1 MRSRL
6 TLVALSLFFYG
17 CGERI
22 SPDIRS
28 PDSSIKGPP
37 VPISKIFQLD
47 HPPDLKQVSQTF
59 NQKFVNVLDS
69 SAGANPEDAI
79 VLPVMGHVYH
89 WSSHALLSDVSV
101 RLINTLHAQPDNVIV
116 ESQTDKGGRY
126 QIDSVALDEERSL
139 FISAERELAPIDSQ
153 RAVTSADA
161 LAALKIAVGI
171 NPNIDPDGSG
181 PLQPIP
187 VSPYQFIAADINQDG
202 RVTSSDAL
210 EILKNAVNLP
220 TAIRSVWLFLP
231 ESHSFW
237 DSDANEGSGAY
248 LVDNQSITQIPT
260 GIALNASNAGSA
272 NFVALRLGDVD
283 GSWESSGATSLT
295 QNYFEALLDKGV
307 SPLSQWGLA
316 GNTGGSNID
325 SVPPVVLINGEAVVF
340 HQQGMPYIDEGAT
353 AQDDRDGEIPV
364 RVDGAIYV
372 DLVGAYRL
380 QYTAIDS
387 AGNQSIRYRRVV
399 VDDRI
404 PPVMQLLG
412 DALQVHEQ
420 GTPYLD
426 DGATALDGVDDEL
439 DVTVSAVI
447 DSSTAAGTYTVIYS
461 ATDLAGNVGGVSREV
476 RVIAFRSAEL
486 FFSEYSAGSGNN
498 RYLEIYNPSIDPI
511 ELGHYAFPSAHD
523 GADFQGMWDVWND
536 FPGDAVIGPSD
547 VYVIC
552 DPQSNSAILEQCD
565 LTFEGFVGVQDSV
578 ALVKGVVD
586 GFLPVDRIGSWE
598 KTSGSDGWSV
608 CGQTEATSSMR
619 LIKKPLTNG
628 AVDWEQS
635 AGSSASDCAWN
646 LRPHG
651 DFSQL
656 GTHDYS
662 GEATNTTDFVL
673 SDSRAMLTDYNPSD
687 GDFESDEFDINLSS
701 TVFTLDLQSAPLNLD
716 NLNNGANGMDYR
728 ESSLSFPITS
738 LPVGQGSA
746 TFDLEMTT
754 GVDGRLDSG
763 ESQLRCQIALTW
775 ISDGINA
782 SIDEPEQTIELS
794 VIRSGL
800 KLWVSIG
807 SFDILGISDGG
818 PHFKMLDIKLLS
830 ALSEAVKLDAGLFAS
845 LLTPRTLHLK
855 MRHTLPIINSDGVKI
870 DEVNAILRLQN

>member
-6 TLVALSLFFYG
+6 ILVALSLFFYG
-17 CGERI
+17 CSESI
-22 SPDIRS
+22 SPDIRDR
-28 PDSSIKGPP
+28 DSS
-37 VPISKIFQLD
+37 VEASSRAISKVLRSD
-47 HPPDLKQVSQTF
+47 HLPAMKQIPQTL
-59 NQKFVNVLDS
+59 NQKTVNVFDS
-69 SAGANPEDAI
+69 SSEEYPEDAI
-79 VLPVMGHVYH
+79 ILSVMGHVYH
-89 WSSHALLSDVSV
+89 WSSHALLRDVRM
-101 RLINTLHAQPDNVIV
+101 RLLNTHSPEPDDDIM
-116 ESQTDKGGRY
+116 ESQTDQLGRY
-126 QIDSVALDEERSL
+126 NIDFVAITDDRDLM
-139 FISAERELAPIDSQ
+139 IIAERELVSDDSKKV
-153 RAVTSADA
+153 VTSSDA

-171 NPNIDPDGSG
+171 NPNIDPDGGG
-181 PLQPIP
+181 PRQPVP
-187 VSPYQFIAADINQDG
+187 VSPYQFIAADINRDG
-202 RVTSSDAL
+202 RVTSADAL

-220 TAIRSVWLFLP
+220 TAISSEWVFVP
-231 ESHSFW
+231 ESYSFW
-237 DSDANEGSGAY
+237 DVDADEGRGAY
-248 LVDNQSITQIPT
+248 SVDNESISQIPS
-260 GIALNASNAGSA
+260 GISLNAANAGSA

-283 GSWESSGATSLT
+283 GSWEGSGATTLA
-295 QNYFEALLDKGV
+295 QYYFETLADTGI
-307 SPLSQWGLA
+307 SPLSQWGLT
-316 GNTGGSNID
+316 GNTGGSDID
-325 SVPPVVLINGEAVVF
+325 TVPPVVSINGDAVVY
-340 HQQGMPYIDEGAT
+340 HQQGIPYIDEGAT
-353 AQDDRDGEIPV
+353 AQDDPDGEILV
-364 RVDGAIYV
+364 RVDGAVAV
-372 DLVGAYRL
+372 DFVGAYRL

-387 AGNQSIRYRRVV
+387 AGNQSIRYRRVL

-404 PPVMQLLG
+404 PPVVQLLG
-412 DALQVHEQ
+412 DAVQVHEQ

-426 DGATALDGVDDEL
+426 DGATALDAVDEEL
-439 DVTVSAVI
+439 DFTVSAVI
-447 DSSTAAGTYTVIYS
+447 DSSTAAGTYTVTYS
-461 ATDLAGNVGGVSREV
+461 ATDLAGNVGAVSREV
-476 RVIAFRSAEL
+476 RVIGFRSAEP

-498 RYLEIYNPSIDPI
+498 RYLEIYNPSIDPVR
-511 ELGHYAFPSAHD
+511 LRDYALPSTHGVEDAE
-523 GADFQGMWDVWND
+523 GEWDVWND
-536 FPGDAVIGPSD
+536 FSSDAVIGPSD

-565 LTFEGFVGVQDSV
+565 LTFEGFVDAQDSFV
-578 ALVKGVVD
+578 LVKGVVD

-628 AVDWEQS
+628 VADWEQS

-646 LRPHG
+646 LSPHG

-673 SDSRAMLTDYNPSD
+673 SDSRVLLTDYNPSD
-687 GDFESDEFDINLSS
+687 GDFESDEFDINLSG

-716 NLNNGANGMDYR
+716 NLNNGANGMDFR

-746 TFDLEMTT
+746 TFALEMTT

-855 MRHTLPIINSDGVKI
+855 MQHTLPIINSDGVKI

>member
-1 MRSRL
+1 MRSGL
-6 TLVALSLFFYG
+6 ILVALSLFLCG
-17 CGERI
+17 CGKRI
-22 SPDIRS
+22 SPDIRDS
-28 PDSSIKGPP
+28 DSSIEGSPL
-37 VPISKIFQLD
+37 PISKILQSD
-47 HPPDLKQVSQTF
+47 HFPDLKQVPQTMSQKT
-59 NQKFVNVLDS
+59 VNVLTS
-69 SAGANPEDAI
+69 SSGEDFEAAI
-79 VLPVMGHVYH
+79 VLSVMGHVYH
-89 WSSHALLSDVSV
+89 WSSHALLDDVRI
-101 RLINTLHAQPDNVIV
+101 RLLNTRLAEPNNVMM
-116 ESQTDKGGRY
+116 ESETDQGGRY
-126 QIDSVALDEERSL
+126 QIDSVTLSEERNL
-139 FISAERELAPIDSQ
+139 IISAERELVPINSQ
-153 RAVTSADA
+153 RAVTSSDA

-171 NPNIDPDGSG
+171 NPNIDPDGGG

-202 RVTSSDAL
+202 RVTSLDAL
-210 EILKNAVNLP
+210 EILKNAVNLS

-231 ESHSFW
+231 ESYIFW
-237 DSDANEGSGAY
+237 DGDVNEGRGAY
-248 LVDNQSITQIPT
+248 LVDNQSIIQIPT
-260 GIALNASNAGSA
+260 GIALTASNAGSA

-283 GSWESSGATSLT
+283 GSWESSGSTQLT
-295 QNYFEALLDKGV
+295 QNYFEALVDTGV
-307 SPLSQWGLA
+307 SPLSQWGLG
-316 GNTGGSNID
+316 GNTGGSDID

-340 HQQGMPYIDEGAT
+340 HQQGMRYIDEGAT
-353 AQDDRDGEIPV
+353 AQDDLDGEIPV
-364 RVDGAIYV
+364 RVDGSVDV

-380 QYTAIDS
+380 QYTASDS

-412 DALQVHEQ
+412 DAVQVHEQ

-426 DGATALDGVDDEL
+426 DGATALDAVDEEL
-439 DVTVSAVI
+439 DVAVSVVI
-447 DSSTAAGTYTVIYS
+447 DSSTAAGTYTVTYS
-461 ATDLAGNVGGVSREV
+461 ATDLAGNIGAVSREV
-476 RVIAFRSAEL
+476 RVIGFRSAEL

-511 ELGHYAFPSAHD
+511 ELGHYAFPSVHD

-552 DPQSNSAILEQCD
+552 DPQSNSAILEQCN
-565 LTFEGFVGVQDSV
+565 LTFEGFSDARDSF
-578 ALVKGVVD
+578 ALVKGAVD

-598 KTSGSDGWSV
+598 KTSGSGGWSA
-608 CGQTEATSSMR
+608 CGQIEATSSMR
-619 LIKKPLTNG
+619 LIKKPMTHG
-628 AVDWEQS
+628 AVNWDQS

-651 DFSQL
+651 DFSQI

-662 GEATNTTDFVL
+662 GGATNTTDFVF
-673 SDSRAMLTDYNPSD
+673 SGSRVILTDYNPSP
-687 GDFESDEFDINLSS
+687 GDFESDEFDLSRS
-701 TVFTLDLQSAPLNLD
+701 GTALNVDLQSAPLNLD
-716 NLNNGANGMDYR
+716 NLNNGANGKDYR
-728 ESSLSFPITS
+728 ESRLSFPITS

-746 TFDLEMTT
+746 IFDLEMTT

-763 ESQLRCQIALTW
+763 ESQLHCQIALTW
-775 ISDGINA
+775 ISDGMNA

-807 SFDILGISDGG
+807 SFDVLGVSDGDG
-818 PHFKMLDIKLLS
+818 HFKLLDIRLLS

-855 MRHTLPIINSDGVKI
+855 MKSTLPIVNSDGFTI

>member
-6 TLVALSLFFYG
+6 ILVALSLFFYG
-17 CGERI
+17 CSESI
-22 SPDIRS
+22 SPDIRDR
-28 PDSSIKGPP
+28 DSS
-37 VPISKIFQLD
+37 VEASSRAISKFLRSD
-47 HPPDLKQVSQTF
+47 HLPAMKQIPQTL
-59 NQKFVNVLDS
+59 NQKTVNVFDS
-69 SAGANPEDAI
+69 SSEEYPEDAI
-79 VLPVMGHVYH
+79 ILSVMGHVYH
-89 WSSHALLSDVSV
+89 WSSHALLRDVRM
-101 RLINTLHAQPDNVIV
+101 RLLNTHSPEPDDDIM
-116 ESQTDKGGRY
+116 ESQTDQLGRY
-126 QIDSVALDEERSL
+126 NIDFVAITDDRDLM
-139 FISAERELAPIDSQ
+139 IIAERELVSDDSKKV
-153 RAVTSADA
+153 VTSSDA

-171 NPNIDPDGSG
+171 NPNIDPDGGG
-181 PLQPIP
+181 PRQPVP
-187 VSPYQFIAADINQDG
+187 VSPYQFIAADINRDG
-202 RVTSSDAL
+202 RVTSADAL

-220 TAIRSVWLFLP
+220 TAISSEWVFVP
-231 ESHSFW
+231 ESYSFW
-237 DSDANEGSGAY
+237 DVDADEGRGAY
-248 LVDNQSITQIPT
+248 SVDNESISQIPS
-260 GIALNASNAGSA
+260 GISLNAANAGSA

-283 GSWESSGATSLT
+283 GSWEGSGATTLA
-295 QNYFEALLDKGV
+295 QYYFETLADTGI
-307 SPLSQWGLA
+307 SPLSQWGLT

-325 SVPPVVLINGEAVVF
+325 TVPPVVSINGDAVVY
-340 HQQGMPYIDEGAT
+340 HQQGIPYIDEGAT
-353 AQDDRDGEIPV
+353 AQDDPDGEILV
-364 RVDGAIYV
+364 RVDGAVAV
-372 DLVGAYRL
+372 DFVGAYRL

-387 AGNQSIRYRRVV
+387 AGNQSIRYRRVL

-404 PPVMQLLG
+404 PPVVQLLG
-412 DALQVHEQ
+412 DAVQVHEQ

-426 DGATALDGVDDEL
+426 DGATALDAVDEEL
-439 DVTVSAVI
+439 DFTVSAVI
-447 DSSTAAGTYTVIYS
+447 DSSTAAGTYTVTYS
-461 ATDLAGNVGGVSREV
+461 ATDLAGNVGAVSREV
-476 RVIAFRSAEL
+476 RVIGFRSAEP

-498 RYLEIYNPSIDPI
+498 RYLEIYNPSIDPVR
-511 ELGHYAFPSAHD
+511 LRDYALPSTHGVEDAE
-523 GADFQGMWDVWND
+523 GEWDVWND
-536 FPGDAVIGPSD
+536 FSSDAVIGPSD

-565 LTFEGFVGVQDSV
+565 LTFEGFVDAQDSFV
-578 ALVKGVVD
+578 LVKGVVD

-628 AVDWEQS
+628 VADWEQS

-646 LRPHG
+646 LSPHG

-673 SDSRAMLTDYNPSD
+673 SDSRVLLTDYNPSD
-687 GDFESDEFDINLSS
+687 GDFESDEFDINLSG

-716 NLNNGANGMDYR
+716 NLNNGANGMDFR

-746 TFDLEMTT
+746 TFALEMTT

-855 MRHTLPIINSDGVKI
+855 MQHTLPIINSDGVKI